1 MFHLDGIV
9 PTARSVRTLLTSQM
23 HPMTS
28 RRNVTAPPVVPG
40 QGSLPG
46 TYRAEGLSTMCKSL
60 LFPAVLLSSLPSLA
74 YLSLS
79 GDRRGISY
87 GQLITEAAV
96 RRRGK
101 VVDSLIIAAVLVNVR
116 ILTNVLATVLV
127 AISVSVNKSL
137 GMH

>member
-1 MFHLDGIV
+1 MQVTSLSC
-9 PTARSVRTLLTSQM
+9 RSPLL
-23 HPMTS
+23 
-28 RRNVTAPPVVPG
+28 PPVPR
-40 QGSLPG
+40 LP
-46 TYRAEGLSTMCKSL
+46 
-60 LFPAVLLSSLPSLA
+60 
-74 YLSLS
+74 LSLS

-96 RRRGK
+96 RRREK